1 MTLLNGTAV
10 NYYLNEED
18 NWNVDLEDLKKRY
31 DEANNKGVDVRAI
44 VVITPGNPTGSIMS
58 EERIKEII

>member
-1 MTLLNGTAV
+1 M

-31 DEANNKGVDVRAI
+31 DEANNKGIDVRAI
-44 VVITPGNPTGSIMS
+44 VVINPGNPTGSIMS
-58 EERIKEII
+58 